1 MTTKIYLYKNSAYN
15 ALVFDQENGF
25 YLMTEGDE
33 GNFEGIDLYAENAA
47 EMLTEYFD
55 RMIADDLMDL
65 SGLCNSYNAF
75 GGEFTADAFGE
86 SAELIASYEDVDYSP
101 YVDGLI

>member
-1 MTTKIYLYKNSAYN
+1 MKTKIYLYKNNAYN
-15 ALVFDQENGF
+15 AIVFDQENGY

-33 GNFEGIDLYAENAA
+33 GTFEGIDLYATNAA

-55 RMIADDLMDL
+55 RMIADSFMDL
-65 SGLCNSYNAF
+65 SGLCNDNNAF
-75 GGEFTADAFGE
+75 SGDFTAVKPEE
-86 SAELIASYEDVDYSP
+86 SAELIAEYEDEDYKP